1 MFALTNWMF
10 NPLKVSI
17 NHWVFCLFA
26 WIVSMFELS
35 SSTFWLFFC
44 LNLNVEA
51 KVEDSSNCRGG
62 VILHINI
69 RSLKRINFTFKIS
82 ECEEM
87 FQIVTPSSD
96 RSWAWDEPSSA
107 IIPSYSNVESYDIH
121 LLLREKK
128 RVTLMFRASLKLVS
142 TVKVSSIKV

>member
-1 MFALTNWMF
+1 MNVFINQ
-10 NPLKVSI
+10 LKVCT
-17 NHWVFCLFA
+17 NHWVCLHESFQCLNCCQPPFDCFA
-26 WIVSMFELS
+26 
-35 SSTFWLFFC
+35 

-69 RSLKRINFTFKIS
+69 RSLKRINFTFKIT
-82 ECEEM
+82 ECEEIC
-87 FQIVTPSSD
+87 QIVLPSSD